1 MCSGSWAVSPAHSLP
16 LAVSKM
22 CVKWVLIVILF
33 TRNYHTAQL
42 IYHFLYTTPAQPP
55 ARQWAALTGRKIIH
69 EITLLRC
76 QDTAD
81 VECATA
87 DHSVQ
92 IVQLT
97 FTFDFF
103 NILLTWAI
111 LCGASPGPCLFSL
124 ILHSLCCNDP
134 VKYLMFAFYDIDWA
148 LVVVWCLEY
157 NKSHLILSPSMPG
170 LALNI
175 KQWVYHYLSYF

>member
-1 MCSGSWAVSPAHSLP
+1 MSRGPPVDAVCSVVTGQPTPPTPH
-16 LAVSKM
+16 SKM

-42 IYHFLYTTPAQPP
+42 IYHFLYTTPARPP

-111 LCGASPGPCLFSL
+111 LCGASAGPGYSALSSHWVCACAVLAYLASSFT
-124 ILHSLCCNDP
+124 HS
-134 VKYLMFAFYDIDWA
+134 
-148 LVVVWCLEY
+148 VVMTQ
-157 NKSHLILSPSMPG
+157 LS
-170 LALNI
+170 I
-175 KQWVYHYLSYF
+175 